1 MAVEPDA
8 AHGIRDYA
16 PIFGLFS
23 CRCGE
28 KFASADAL
36 DMHLADIERD

>member
-1 MAVEPDA
+1 MADEPEVE
-8 AHGIRDYA
+8 HGIRDYA

-36 DMHLADIERD
+36 DEHVGIWP